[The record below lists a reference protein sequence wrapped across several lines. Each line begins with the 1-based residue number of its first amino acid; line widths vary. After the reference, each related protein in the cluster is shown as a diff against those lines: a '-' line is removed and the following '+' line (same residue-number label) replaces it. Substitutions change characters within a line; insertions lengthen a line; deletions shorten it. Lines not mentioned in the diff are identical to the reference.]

1 MKDKNEQTLYEWLS
15 EDLKPVS
22 DILCTAKKF
31 FCFRR
36 FRLEGLP
43 YCRGEW
49 GECSYQQKKNGLKI
63 EQKRKCDGCIWYVH
77 KTRGVTKECTHP
89 VEETCNDENCLCC

>member
-1 MKDKNEQTLYEWLS
+1 MKDKNEQNLYEWLS

-49 GECSYQQKKNGLKI
+49 GECSYQQKKVTVDKI
-63 EQKRKCDGCIWYVH
+63 GCIRVPVSMV
-77 KTRGVTKECTHP
+77 KTIQDSTYGG
-89 VEETCNDENCLCC
+89 